1 MNKAIDDE
9 PIVGINAA
17 PVDAPVLQAFADDV
31 HKGLSASP
39 KALSSRYFYDAEGD
53 KLFQRIMELDE
64 YYLTRTEYGILESN
78 KEKLRRSLYREKK
91 PFHLIEFGAGDGYK
105 TKILLRHF
113 TDHHVT
119 FDYRPIDISANV
131 LHELEASL
139 KDEIPLLETK
149 GMQGEYFEVL
159 ERMKKTDTKAK
170 VVLFLGSNIGNFS
183 MPQAVDFLGKLRN
196 NLNPGDKVLI
206 GFDLKKDPHMIRN
219 AYDDP
224 QGITSAFN
232 LNLLRRI
239 NRELGGDF
247 QLDAF
252 KHFQS
257 YDPTSG
263 ECRSYLIS
271 LKDQEVY
278 VDACAKTYRFKKWE
292 PLHVEVS
299 RKFDSETIHSL
310 ASKCGFEVEEDFT
323 DSDQLFVD
331 SLWVA

>member
-1 MNKAIDDE
+1 MNKTIDDD
-9 PIVGINAA
+9 ITVGAHSA
-17 PVDAPVLQAFADDV
+17 SAGVSVSQAFAADV
-31 HKGLSASP
+31 DRGLSASP

-53 KLFQRIMELDE
+53 KLFQQIMKLDE
-64 YYLTRTEYGILESN
+64 YYLTRTEYWILDAN
-78 KEKLRRSLYREKK
+78 KEKLLKSFYGQQK

-113 TDHHVT
+113 ADAHLA
-119 FDYRPIDISANV
+119 FDYRPIDISENV
-131 LHELEASL
+131 LEELEISL
-139 KDEIPLLETK
+139 KEEIPLLVTH

-159 ERMKKTDTKAK
+159 EKMHQTDARRK

-183 MPQAVDFLGKLRN
+183 MPQAVDFLSKLRS

-224 QGITSAFN
+224 KGITSAFN

-239 NRELGGDF
+239 NRELGADF

-257 YDPTSG
+257 YDPSSG

-271 LKDQEVY
+271 LKSQEVY
-278 VDACAKTYRFKKWE
+278 IDACAKTYRFKKWE
-292 PLHVEVS
+292 PLHVEIS
-299 RKFDSETIHSL
+299 RKFDHETIHDL
-310 ASKCGFEVEEDFT
+310 AERCGFEVEEDFT
-323 DSDQLFVD
+323 DPDQLFVD